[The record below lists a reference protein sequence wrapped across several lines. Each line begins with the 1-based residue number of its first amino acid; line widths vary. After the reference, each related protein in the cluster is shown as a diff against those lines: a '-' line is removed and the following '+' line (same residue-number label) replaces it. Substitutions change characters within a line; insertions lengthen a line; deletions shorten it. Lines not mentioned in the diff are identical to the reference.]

1 MDASC
6 TSLRVSDS
14 SFSKAEGATI
24 LRVVAD
30 HMEMICTVA
39 RYTVEYVV
47 LYESYF
53 QVC

>member
-14 SFSKAEGATI
+14 FFSATI
-24 LRVVAD
+24 LRVVDD

-39 RYTVEYVV
+39 RDTVEDVV
-47 LYESYF
+47 LYESCF
-53 QVC
+53 EVC